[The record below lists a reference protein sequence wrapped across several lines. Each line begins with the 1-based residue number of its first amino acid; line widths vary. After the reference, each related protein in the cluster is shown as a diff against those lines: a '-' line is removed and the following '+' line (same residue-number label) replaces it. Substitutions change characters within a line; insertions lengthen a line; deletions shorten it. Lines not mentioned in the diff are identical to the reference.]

1 MSYEIE
7 FSEDFEKQIPKFKS
21 YPKLMKKI
29 GNFILELKETPK
41 TGTGKPEE
49 LKGYKD
55 QSVWSRRI
63 DKKHRLVYEILEDQN
78 AVKIL
83 SAWGH
88 YE

>member
-41 TGTGKPEE
+41 TQAQANPK
-49 LKGYKD
+49 
-55 QSVWSRRI
+55 
-63 DKKHRLVYEILEDQN
+63 N
-78 AVKIL
+78 
-83 SAWGH
+83 
-88 YE
+88 